1 MVKMGFPLSPSF
13 AWPFSSCFSFSCEVS
28 LFPKGKKKDSEREG
42 GIPSFILILLFFI
55 ILLLV
60 RTLPFLPEKEK
71 QREGEKERER
81 EGERESGRQGGK
93 ETEKEKGTE
102 HGTDKWV
109 SLFPPQSSCGKAS
122 SAMHRAGEPLHITLL
137 VFHTQISNKRSNL
150 QAMCCSASRNIARV
164 SPT

>member
-60 RTLPFLPEKEK
+60 RTLPFLPEKEN
-71 QREGEKERER
+71 REKEREI
-81 EGERESGRQGGK
+81 EREREREREREAGR
-93 ETEKEKGTE
+93 E
-102 HGTDKWV
+102 
-109 SLFPPQSSCGKAS
+109 
-122 SAMHRAGEPLHITLL
+122 
-137 VFHTQISNKRSNL
+137 
-150 QAMCCSASRNIARV
+150 
-164 SPT
+164 